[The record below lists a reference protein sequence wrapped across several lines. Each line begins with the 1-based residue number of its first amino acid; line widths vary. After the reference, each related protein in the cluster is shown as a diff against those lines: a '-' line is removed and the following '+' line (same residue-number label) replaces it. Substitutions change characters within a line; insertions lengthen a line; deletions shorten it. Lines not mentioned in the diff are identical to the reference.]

1 MMYKKQH
8 RKHQQFKD
16 DKASGW
22 GRNIYRSRENKR
34 FAGVCGGIAEHL
46 NIEPWIIRL
55 LFVGS
60 FFMLGGLSVL
70 LYIIAIFAI
79 DKRPRHAT
87 VNMEYD
93 EEQHQYR
100 PRNAFKYG
108 ASTSSR
114 LQKAKQRID
123 NALDRVKNME
133 AYVTSKQYELNKEF
147 SRMQSG
153 K

>member
-1 MMYKKQH
+1 MKYD
-8 RKHQQFKD
+8 KHEFKHNR
-16 DKASGW
+16 AHGW
-22 GRNIYRSRENKR
+22 DRNLYRSRENKR
-34 FAGVCGGIAEHL
+34 IAGVCGGIAEHL
-46 NIEPWIIRL
+46 NVEPWIIRL

-60 FFMLGGLSVL
+60 FFMLGGLSIL

-79 DKRPRHAT
+79 DKRPKEST
-87 VNMEYD
+87 ISMEYD

-108 ASTSSR
+108 ASTSTR

-123 NALDRVKNME
+123 AALERTKRME

-147 SRMQSG
+147 ARMQDS
-153 K
+153 

>member
-1 MMYKKQH
+1 MHYKQH
-8 RKHQQFKD
+8 NFKHNRER
-16 DKASGW
+16 GW
-22 GRNIYRSRENKR
+22 DRNLYRSRDEKR
-34 FAGVCGGIAEHL
+34 IAGVCGGIAEHL
-46 NIEPWIIRL
+46 NVEPWIIRL

-60 FFMLGGLSVL
+60 FFMLGGLSIL
-70 LYIIAIFAI
+70 LYIIAVFAI
-79 DKRPRHAT
+79 DKRPKGST
-87 VNMEYD
+87 INMEYD

-123 NALDRVKNME
+123 AALARTQRME

-147 SRMQSG
+147 ARMQDS
-153 K
+153 